1 MAARLATAL
10 FPLRMLVA
18 LVQRPHLVSTALRQ
32 VRVMAPQR
40 WWANPPFLPLP
51 PADYLHFRQVT
62 ATGIADGPPDVHDTV
77 VWLEWCRSMRKLP
90 PR

>member
-1 MAARLATAL
+1 MAARLALPL
-10 FPLRMLVA
+10 FLLRVLGA
-18 LVQRPHLVSTALRQ
+18 LVQRPHLAGTAARQ
-32 VRVMAPQR
+32 LVTMAPSK
-40 WWANPPFLPLP
+40 WWRRAPYLPVPPS
-51 PADYLHFRQVT
+51 DYLHFRQVT